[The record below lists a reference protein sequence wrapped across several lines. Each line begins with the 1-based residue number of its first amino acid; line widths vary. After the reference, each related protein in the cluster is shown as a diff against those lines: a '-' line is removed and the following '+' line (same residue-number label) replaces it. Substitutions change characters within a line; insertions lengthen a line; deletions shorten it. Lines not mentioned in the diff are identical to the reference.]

1 MSLVIKLIEAWLIN
15 SYPSKT
21 LINYK
26 LRPLIQTNRL
36 DIKLDI
42 GLIIYLC
49 WISSSK
55 TWYWAWVTRAWLDQW
70 IKSSQAEL
78 KLLYFIIKLEHYLL
92 ARIKLKPSLNI
103 LFLLSSRVGT
113 FTTWQSSTSLQSYLK
128 WSLVRLCALVPSTVQ
143 SWIRVIT
150 SISVRKFLLG
160 LNLHATH
167 LISSV
172 PLILKSGGTK
182 FLI

>member
-1 MSLVIKLIEAWLIN
+1 MLDLKLKSMILSLIL
-15 SYPSKT
+15 
-21 LINYK
+21 
-26 LRPLIQTNRL
+26 
-36 DIKLDI
+36 
-42 GLIIYLC
+42 GLIL
-49 WISSSK
+49 SSSLSWRTNQAK
-55 TWYWAWVTRAWLDQW
+55 PSRA
-70 IKSSQAEL
+70 QAFILYNEL
-78 KLLYFIIKLEHYLL
+78 KLEYYLL
-92 ARIKLKPSLNI
+92 VCIKLKPSLNI
-103 LFLLSSRVGT
+103 LLLLLSRART
-113 FTTWQSSTSLQSYLK
+113 FTIWQNATRLQPYLK
-128 WSLVRLCALVPSTVQ
+128 WSLVWLCALVPSTVQ